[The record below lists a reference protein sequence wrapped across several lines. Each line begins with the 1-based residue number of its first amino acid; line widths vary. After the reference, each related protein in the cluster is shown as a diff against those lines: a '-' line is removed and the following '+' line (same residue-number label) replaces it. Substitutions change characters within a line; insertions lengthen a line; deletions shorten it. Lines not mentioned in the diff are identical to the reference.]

1 MASSWALLD
10 VPGEKDDKDGSVAS
24 VRFSEARPAPTA
36 KVISPRTSQ
45 NTESPRPGLLI
56 RLFWSVGGKIP
67 AFCPGGA
74 QVVAAL
80 GALCGF
86 GPLAEL

>member
-1 MASSWALLD
+1 METL
-10 VPGEKDDKDGSVAS
+10 GEKGDKDGSVAS

-67 AFCPGGA
+67 AFCPGEA

>member
-1 MASSWALLD
+1 
-10 VPGEKDDKDGSVAS
+10 
-24 VRFSEARPAPTA
+24 
-36 KVISPRTSQ
+36 
-45 NTESPRPGLLI
+45 
-56 RLFWSVGGKIP
+56 VGGKIP
-67 AFCPGGA
+67 AFCPGEA